1 MKIYGHE
8 NQELKIEKGKLEVS
22 LEIKKNL
29 LDSAVSLSPYIQTQ
43 YTGLVLG
50 WDKY

>member
-1 MKIYGHE
+1 MKIYGDE
-8 NQELKIEKGKLEVS
+8 NQELKLNEGSLEVS
-22 LEIKKNL
+22 LDTKKTL
-29 LDSAVSLSPYIQTQ
+29 LHPAVSLSPYIQTQ